1 MASSSSSGSGSSSSS
16 SSSSSSTS
24 SSTVLLL
31 LAAVAAAAPA
41 TATATTTTTTTTTTR
56 HWADRLP
63 TVCVALASFYSLFTG
78 DWGFRQVPEITS
90 ELTVAFRLCVVHI
103 ISG

>member
-1 MASSSSSGSGSSSSS
+1 MASSSSSSSSGSGSSS

-41 TATATTTTTTTTTTR
+41 TATATTTTTTTTR